1 MKLYPIQCGNFKLDG
16 GAMFGVVPK
25 SLWER
30 TNPADSKNLIELGTR
45 SLLVEDG
52 KKLILIDCGLGNKQ
66 DEKFFGHYS
75 LYGDESLDKN
85 LKKFGFV
92 REDITDVFLTHL
104 HFDHCGGAIE
114 WNDDKSGY
122 RPAFK
127 NAQFW
132 TNENHWQWATEPNP
146 REKASFLKENI
157 LPMQESGQLQFL
169 PTPKTGN
176 YGFAPDLKMDV
187 IFVDGHTEKQML
199 PVIQYQEKTI
209 VFAADLIPT
218 AGHIPQVYVMGY
230 DTRPLL
236 TMEEKGKFLKQCVE
250 NEYLLFFEHDA
261 HHELASLKMFL
272 SLMMFLDTKMQSA
285 ISNQQSA
292 INVSAESR
300 KQKAESKIIGI
311 TGGIGSGKSTV
322 SKFIEELGFPVYDS
336 DFWAKEL
343 VNVDENLKSRII
355 ELLGEESYDENGKY
369 NRKFVAE
376 NVFEN
381 QELLLK
387 LNQIIHPAVKIH
399 FENWVNAQNAEFVF
413 KETALL
419 FELKLNESCY
429 QSILVTADENI
440 RIKRVMDRDGRTYRE
455 VKEII
460 DKQMPEVDKVKLA
473 DFVIQN
479 NTDLESLKEFTHQ
492 VIDELQR
499 MDL

>member
-1 MKLYPIQCGNFKLDG
+1 MEAG
-16 GAMFGVVPK
+16 
-25 SLWER
+25 SLH
-30 TNPADSKNLIELGTR
+30 T
-45 SLLVEDG
+45 G
-52 KKLILIDCGLGNKQ
+52 K
-66 DEKFFGHYS
+66 
-75 LYGDESLDKN
+75 
-85 LKKFGFV
+85 
-92 REDITDVFLTHL
+92 
-104 HFDHCGGAIE
+104 
-114 WNDDKSGY
+114 
-122 RPAFK
+122 
-127 NAQFW
+127 
-132 TNENHWQWATEPNP
+132 
-146 REKASFLKENI
+146 
-157 LPMQESGQLQFL
+157 
-169 PTPKTGN
+169 
-176 YGFAPDLKMDV
+176 
-187 IFVDGHTEKQML
+187 
-199 PVIQYQEKTI
+199 
-209 VFAADLIPT
+209 
-218 AGHIPQVYVMGY
+218 
-230 DTRPLL
+230 
-236 TMEEKGKFLKQCVE
+236 
-250 NEYLLFFEHDA
+250 
-261 HHELASLKMFL
+261 
-272 SLMMFLDTKMQSA
+272 
-285 ISNQQSA
+285 
-292 INVSAESR
+292 
-300 KQKAESKIIGI
+300 KIIGI

-343 VNVDENLKSRII
+343 VNIDENLKSRII

-376 NVFEN
+376 KVFEN

>member
-1 MKLYPIQCGNFKLDG
+1 M
-16 GAMFGVVPK
+16 
-25 SLWER
+25 
-30 TNPADSKNLIELGTR
+30 
-45 SLLVEDG
+45 EDG
-52 KKLILIDCGLGNKQ
+52 
-66 DEKFFGHYS
+66 
-75 LYGDESLDKN
+75 
-85 LKKFGFV
+85 
-92 REDITDVFLTHL
+92 
-104 HFDHCGGAIE
+104 
-114 WNDDKSGY
+114 
-122 RPAFK
+122 
-127 NAQFW
+127 
-132 TNENHWQWATEPNP
+132 
-146 REKASFLKENI
+146 
-157 LPMQESGQLQFL
+157 
-169 PTPKTGN
+169 
-176 YGFAPDLKMDV
+176 
-187 IFVDGHTEKQML
+187 
-199 PVIQYQEKTI
+199 
-209 VFAADLIPT
+209 
-218 AGHIPQVYVMGY
+218 
-230 DTRPLL
+230 
-236 TMEEKGKFLKQCVE
+236 
-250 NEYLLFFEHDA
+250 
-261 HHELASLKMFL
+261 SLK
-272 SLMMFLDTKMQSA
+272 TAK
-285 ISNQQSA
+285 
-292 INVSAESR
+292 
-300 KQKAESKIIGI
+300 KIIGL

-322 SKFIEELGFPVYDS
+322 AKFIEELGYPVYNS

-376 NVFEN
+376 DVFEN

>member
-1 MKLYPIQCGNFKLDG
+1 MEAG
-16 GAMFGVVPK
+16 
-25 SLWER
+25 SL
-30 TNPADSKNLIELGTR
+30 
-45 SLLVEDG
+45 
-52 KKLILIDCGLGNKQ
+52 
-66 DEKFFGHYS
+66 
-75 LYGDESLDKN
+75 
-85 LKKFGFV
+85 
-92 REDITDVFLTHL
+92 
-104 HFDHCGGAIE
+104 
-114 WNDDKSGY
+114 
-122 RPAFK
+122 
-127 NAQFW
+127 
-132 TNENHWQWATEPNP
+132 
-146 REKASFLKENI
+146 
-157 LPMQESGQLQFL
+157 
-169 PTPKTGN
+169 
-176 YGFAPDLKMDV
+176 
-187 IFVDGHTEKQML
+187 HTAK
-199 PVIQYQEKTI
+199 
-209 VFAADLIPT
+209 
-218 AGHIPQVYVMGY
+218 
-230 DTRPLL
+230 
-236 TMEEKGKFLKQCVE
+236 
-250 NEYLLFFEHDA
+250 
-261 HHELASLKMFL
+261 
-272 SLMMFLDTKMQSA
+272 
-285 ISNQQSA
+285 
-292 INVSAESR
+292 
-300 KQKAESKIIGI
+300 KIIGI

-343 VNVDENLKSRII
+343 VNLDENLKSRII
-355 ELLGEESYDENGKY
+355 ELLGEESYDKNGKY

-376 NVFEN
+376 KVFDH

-479 NTDLESLKEFTHQ
+479 NTDLDTLKEFTHQ

>member
-1 MKLYPIQCGNFKLDG
+1 MEAG
-16 GAMFGVVPK
+16 
-25 SLWER
+25 SLH
-30 TNPADSKNLIELGTR
+30 T
-45 SLLVEDG
+45 G
-52 KKLILIDCGLGNKQ
+52 K
-66 DEKFFGHYS
+66 
-75 LYGDESLDKN
+75 
-85 LKKFGFV
+85 
-92 REDITDVFLTHL
+92 
-104 HFDHCGGAIE
+104 
-114 WNDDKSGY
+114 
-122 RPAFK
+122 
-127 NAQFW
+127 
-132 TNENHWQWATEPNP
+132 
-146 REKASFLKENI
+146 
-157 LPMQESGQLQFL
+157 
-169 PTPKTGN
+169 
-176 YGFAPDLKMDV
+176 
-187 IFVDGHTEKQML
+187 
-199 PVIQYQEKTI
+199 
-209 VFAADLIPT
+209 
-218 AGHIPQVYVMGY
+218 
-230 DTRPLL
+230 
-236 TMEEKGKFLKQCVE
+236 
-250 NEYLLFFEHDA
+250 
-261 HHELASLKMFL
+261 
-272 SLMMFLDTKMQSA
+272 
-285 ISNQQSA
+285 
-292 INVSAESR
+292 
-300 KQKAESKIIGI
+300 KIIGI

-322 SKFIEELGFPVYDS
+322 SQFIKELGFPVYDS

-355 ELLGEESYDENGKY
+355 ELLGSESYDENGKY

-376 NVFEN
+376 KVFDH

-479 NTDLESLKEFTHQ
+479 NTDLETLKEFTHQ

>member
-1 MKLYPIQCGNFKLDG
+1 
-16 GAMFGVVPK
+16 
-25 SLWER
+25 
-30 TNPADSKNLIELGTR
+30 
-45 SLLVEDG
+45 
-52 KKLILIDCGLGNKQ
+52 
-66 DEKFFGHYS
+66 
-75 LYGDESLDKN
+75 
-85 LKKFGFV
+85 
-92 REDITDVFLTHL
+92 
-104 HFDHCGGAIE
+104 
-114 WNDDKSGY
+114 
-122 RPAFK
+122 
-127 NAQFW
+127 
-132 TNENHWQWATEPNP
+132 
-146 REKASFLKENI
+146 
-157 LPMQESGQLQFL
+157 
-169 PTPKTGN
+169 
-176 YGFAPDLKMDV
+176 
-187 IFVDGHTEKQML
+187 
-199 PVIQYQEKTI
+199 
-209 VFAADLIPT
+209 
-218 AGHIPQVYVMGY
+218 
-230 DTRPLL
+230 
-236 TMEEKGKFLKQCVE
+236 
-250 NEYLLFFEHDA
+250 
-261 HHELASLKMFL
+261 
-272 SLMMFLDTKMQSA
+272 MMFLDTKMQSA

-343 VNVDENLKSRII
+343 VNIDENLKSRII

-376 NVFEN
+376 KVFDH

-399 FENWVNAQNAEFVF
+399 FENWVNAQTAEFVF

-473 DFVIQN
+473 DFVIHN
-479 NTDLESLKEFTHQ
+479 NTDLETLKEFTHQ